1 MLWELCLHV
10 QFGIWLIIVICM
22 IDCIVPQLY
31 NSCMLGCFFF
41 CCFGFNKIYF
51 LKKKKTV
58 VSTFELIRKK
68 VIKLFIYFIV
78 DVAPITFIVML
89 DCKLFVVKLVVNF
102 KYFPLKRSP
111 MISGLNTFV

>member
-1 MLWELCLHV
+1 MT
-10 QFGIWLIIVICM
+10 
-22 IDCIVPQLY
+22 
-31 NSCMLGCFFF
+31 FFF
-41 CCFGFNKIYF
+41 FFFGFNKIYF
-51 LKKKKTV
+51 LKKKKKKKTV

-68 VIKLFIYFIV
+68 VIKLFIYLIV